1 MKKEGLPSLR
11 KAAPYNS
18 ILRDR
23 ARSGLNNWDKGLRFM
38 GKYVVKR
45 LVLMVFTFFII
56 TTMCFILIK
65 LLPLPAIK
73 AMGKDVN
80 IILQRREAMGYNKPI
95 MVQYGLY
102 WQHLLHGDMGVGEQM
117 YTGQEVFKVMMS
129 KIPYSVVVNLY
140 SILIA
145 IPLGLIFGIYA
156 ALKKNKWQDHLI
168 STMVMLFISVPSY
181 VYAFLVQYFLCF
193 KTGWFSL
200 TVASRESANF
210 FSWTMFKSM
219 FPAVLSLGFGTVA
232 GLTRFTRAELSEVL
246 TGDYLLLARTK
257 GLTKSQAVVRHA
269 MRNAMVPI
277 LPMIL
282 GEFIGILGGSLIIES
297 IFSIPGIGSLYVTS
311 INLRDYNFFMAD
323 TVFYTLIGLV
333 AGLIV
338 DLSYGFIDPRI
349 KMGER

>member
-1 MKKEGLPSLR
+1 M
-11 KAAPYNS
+11 Y
-18 ILRDR
+18 
-23 ARSGLNNWDKGLRFM
+23 
-38 GKYVVKR
+38 KYVLKR

-65 LLPLPAIK
+65 MLPLPAIK

-80 IILQRREAMGYNKPI
+80 IILARREAMGYNKPV
-95 MVQYGLY
+95 MVQYYRY
-102 WQHLLHGDMGVGEQM
+102 WTHLLHGDLGVGEQM
-117 YTGQEVFKVMMS
+117 YTSQEVFKVMMN
-129 KIPYSVVVNLY
+129 KIPYSIVVNLY

-168 STMVMLFISVPSY
+168 STMVMIFISVPSY

-200 TVASRESANF
+200 TVASREQAEF

-219 FPAVLSLGFGTVA
+219 FPAVLALGFGTVA

-257 GLTKSQAVVRHA
+257 GLTRSQAVVRHA
-269 MRNAMVPI
+269 LRNAMVPI

-297 IFSIPGIGSLYVTS
+297 IFSIPGIGNLYVTS